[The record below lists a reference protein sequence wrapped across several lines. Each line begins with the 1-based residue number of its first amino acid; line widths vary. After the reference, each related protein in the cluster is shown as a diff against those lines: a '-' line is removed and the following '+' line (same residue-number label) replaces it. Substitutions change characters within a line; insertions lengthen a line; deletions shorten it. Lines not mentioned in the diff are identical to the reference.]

1 MSYLIAEVIETH
13 SRDQFDVYGYSLGL
27 AKHDK
32 IRRRLI
38 KGFDNFQDTHGM
50 SDENI
55 AMLARQHKIDIAI
68 DLNGYTQNN
77 RSGIFAYRAAPIQI
91 NYLGYP
97 GTMGADFIDYII
109 ADQNLIPCGHQQY
122 FSEKPIY
129 LPHHYQ
135 PQDNTIK
142 IADNTMSRSDLGLPE
157 EGFVFCTLNNSYKI
171 TPSEFN
177 IWMRLLGKV
186 EKSVLWLLE
195 SNKWVKQNLQ
205 KEAIK
210 RGVDPNRLIF
220 AHRVSYE
227 KYLSQFR
234 HADLFLDTFTYNA
247 GATASNAL
255 WAGLPVL
262 TKIGTGYAARMA
274 SSLLY
279 SLDLPEL
286 ITQSE
291 LEYEDLALELCLHP
305 SRLFAIR
312 QKLVVSRST
321 KPFFNS
327 KLFTQ
332 HLENG
337 YQQA

>member
-1 MSYLIAEVIETH
+1 
-13 SRDQFDVYGYSLGL
+13 
-27 AKHDK
+27 
-32 IRRRLI
+32 
-38 KGFDNFQDTHGM
+38 
-50 SDENI
+50 
-55 AMLARQHKIDIAI
+55 
-68 DLNGYTQNN
+68 
-77 RSGIFAYRAAPIQI
+77 
-91 NYLGYP
+91 
-97 GTMGADFIDYII
+97 MGADFIDYII